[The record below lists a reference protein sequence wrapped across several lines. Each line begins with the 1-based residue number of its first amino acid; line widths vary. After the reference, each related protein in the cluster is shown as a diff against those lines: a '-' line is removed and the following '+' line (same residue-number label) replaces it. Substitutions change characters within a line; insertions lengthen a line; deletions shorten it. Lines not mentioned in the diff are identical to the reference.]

1 MKTRFQSLQD
11 SLRAGIWARLERGE
25 LTGKA
30 LARKAGF
37 QQAHLSNFLNGKR
50 GLSLQAMDRLLD
62 VLHLDVLQLA
72 GIDEAVRHASDAERQ
87 GGDSEMVAV
96 VTLADA
102 AHLARF
108 SADHIQ
114 DTVSFRR
121 SFLRRLKPR
130 TAGNRRDWIRFVVV
144 KVDEANAESM
154 APLLKADA
162 QLLIDRHYNAP
173 PALRSR
179 APADLYAV
187 RNGAQ
192 YLITRLT
199 VAPGHLILR
208 PLHESASSQVELI
221 AIPSGRRPGDF
232 IIGRVRHIAMEI

>member
-1 MKTRFQSLQD
+1 MKTRFQSLPD
-11 SLRAGIWARLERGE
+11 SLRSGIWARLERGE

-72 GIDEAVRHASDAERQ
+72 GVDQAMQHASRTEDPA
-87 GGDSEMVAV
+87 GDTEAVAV

-102 AHLARF
+102 ARLARF
-108 SADHIQ
+108 STDHIQ
-114 DTVSFRR
+114 DTVRFRR

-130 TAGNRRDWIRFVVV
+130 TVGNRRDWTRFVAV
-144 KVDEANAESM
+144 KVDEKNAAAM
-154 APLLKADA
+154 APLLQAGA
-162 QLLIDRHYNAP
+162 LVLIDRHYNAP
-173 PALRSR
+173 PPLSGRSSGE
-179 APADLYAV
+179 LYAV
-187 RNGAQ
+187 MHGARQ
-192 YLITRLT
+192 LITRLT
-199 VAPGHLILR
+199 LAPGHLILR
-208 PLHESASSQVELI
+208 PLQENASSQVELI

-232 IIGRVRHIAMEI
+232 IIGRVRHVAMEL